1 MLFNPSHADMYI
13 GNVVSNSISI
23 LNSDN
28 NTLAS
33 TTDVNSL
40 PLALE
45 FNPSNKAVYV
55 TGTLTSTD
63 GLVSVIK

>member
-1 MLFNPSHADMYI
+1 MLFNPSNTGVYV

-23 LNSDN
+23 LNSEN

-55 TGTLTSTD
+55 AGTLTGTD

>member
-1 MLFNPSHADMYI
+1 MV

-23 LNSDN
+23 LNSEN

-55 TGTLTSTD
+55 AGTLTGTD
-63 GLVSVIK
+63 GLVSPYLDHLVKYVSSK